1 MDTMT
6 AEAVSTAGGRLAMGD
21 SPTVDRLRSIV
32 TPIVADLGL
41 DLYDI
46 EQRGGTLRVT
56 IDTQPGSE
64 RGIDLDELALVT
76 RSVSR
81 ELDHV
86 DPIPGRYTL
95 EVTSPGVERALRTPE
110 HFAREIGKEIS
121 VRLRD
126 PGADERRLTGLL
138 IAADADTATI
148 RVGFLDDGEP
158 DDRVIPIAGI
168 DRARTIFEWGPAPK
182 PGGPRKGAR
191 PPKSSNDRPTAGR
204 DTQDIT
210 PSTTEE
216 TP

>member
-1 MDTMT
+1 
-6 AEAVSTAGGRLAMGD
+6 MGD

-56 IDTQPGSE
+56 VDTQPGSE

-86 DPIPGRYTL
+86 DPISGRYTL

-126 PGADERRLTGLL
+126 PGAAERRLTGLL
-138 IAADADTATI
+138 IAAAADTATI

-158 DDRVIPIAGI
+158 EDRVIPISGI

>member
-1 MDTMT
+1 
-6 AEAVSTAGGRLAMGD
+6 MGD

-56 IDTQPGSE
+56 VDTQPGSE

-126 PGADERRLTGLL
+126 PGVAERRLTGLL

-158 DDRVIPIAGI
+158 EDRVIPISGI

>member
-1 MDTMT
+1 M
-6 AEAVSTAGGRLAMGD
+6 
-21 SPTVDRLRSIV
+21 
-32 TPIVADLGL
+32 
-41 DLYDI
+41 
-46 EQRGGTLRVT
+46 
-56 IDTQPGSE
+56 
-64 RGIDLDELALVT
+64 T

-126 PGADERRLTGLL
+126 PGAAERRLTGLL